1 MGGCLT
7 LDREESKARRRSEEI
22 DKQLEE
28 LAKQERNVI
37 KILLLDSVTGAGE
50 SGKSTLVKQMKII
63 HSDGFTKEELRSFRP
78 TVMDNLLSSMKYVLT
93 GMGLLRINLQSAK
106 NKVWYTSLIVGF
118 GYPLQKTRVPADLT
132 RSVPHLKLVLWNLP
146 LIPRTEHERGVN
158 HAYTVLASSTCF
170 DKFFNILPGVAHALQ
185 ALWQDR
191 GVRLAVARGYEY
203 ELNDSAI
210 YLFENM
216 ERIFNEKYIPS
227 PTDVLRARVRTN
239 GIIETHFKINE
250 VIVSMFDVGGQRSQR
265 RKWIYCFDDVK
276 AVMFV
281 VSLSGYDM
289 TLVEDPNVNRLD
301 ESLNLF
307 SQIVNNRFFREAS
320 FVVFLNKFDLFREK
334 ILYSGRHLRFY
345 FPDYKGKYWL
355 FGQQTFERTIT
366 LSVLSGPDY
375 DVDRGAL
382 FIQHKFALRN
392 RNSSKALYPH
402 FTTATDT
409 SNIQV
414 VFQAVMDTVVRDNL
428 HQVTLL

>member
-7 LDREESKARRRSEEI
+7 LDREESKARRHSEEI
-22 DKQLEE
+22 DRQLGE

-37 KILLLDSVTGAGE
+37 KILLLGAGE

-63 HSDGFTKEELRSFRP
+63 HNDGFTKDELRSFRP
-78 TVMDNLLSSMKYVLT
+78 TVMDNLLSSMKYVLS
-93 GMGLLRINLQSAK
+93 GMGLLRINLQSFR
-106 NKVWYTSLIVGF
+106 NKSHAQTILI
-118 GYPLQKTRVPADLT
+118 
-132 RSVPHLKLVLWNLP
+132 
-146 LIPRTEHERGVN
+146 
-158 HAYTVLASSTCF
+158 SSSCF
-170 DKFFNILPGVAHALQ
+170 DKSFNVLPEVAIALQ

-216 ERIFNEKYIPS
+216 ERICDEKYVPT

-239 GIIETHFKINE
+239 GIIETHFKINDA
-250 VIVSMFDVGGQRSQR
+250 IISMFDVGGQRSQR
-265 RKWIYCFDDVK
+265 RKWIYCFDDVR

-289 TLVEDPNVNRLD
+289 TLVEDPTVNRLD

-307 SQIVNNRFFREAS
+307 SQIVNNRFFREAF
-320 FVVFLNKFDLFREK
+320 FVLFLNKFDLFREK
-334 ILYSGRHLRFY
+334 ILYSGRHLRLY
-345 FPDYKGKYWL
+345 FPDYK
-355 FGQQTFERTIT
+355 
-366 LSVLSGPDY
+366 GPDY

-382 FIQHKFALRN
+382 FIQHKFVRKNCDLN
-392 RNSSKALYPH
+392 KVIYPH

-414 VFQAVMDTVVRDNL
+414 VFQVVMDTVIRKNL
-428 HQVTLL
+428 QQVTLL

>member
-1 MGGCLT
+1 MQDGMGGCLT
-7 LDREESKARRRSEEI
+7 LDREEAKARRRSEEI
-22 DKQLEE
+22 DKQLGE

-37 KILLLDSVTGAGE
+37 KILLLGAGE

-106 NKVWYTSLIVGF
+106 NK
-118 GYPLQKTRVPADLT
+118 A
-132 RSVPHLKLVLWNLP
+132 
-146 LIPRTEHERGVN
+146 
-158 HAYTVLASSTCF
+158 HAQTVLISSSCF
-170 DKFFNILPGVAHALQ
+170 DKSFNILPNVAMALQ

-216 ERIFNEKYIPS
+216 ERICNEKYVPT

-239 GIIETHFKINE
+239 GIIETHFKIND
-250 VIVSMFDVGGQRSQR
+250 VIIR
-265 RKWIYCFDDVK
+265 RKWIYCFDDVR

-289 TLVEDPNVNRLD
+289 TLVEDPTVNRLE

-320 FVVFLNKFDLFREK
+320 FVLFLNKFDLFR
-334 ILYSGRHLRFY
+334 
-345 FPDYKGKYWL
+345 
-355 FGQQTFERTIT
+355 
-366 LSVLSGPDY
+366 PDY

-392 RNSSKALYPH
+392 QNSAKVIYPH

-414 VFQAVMDTVVRDNL
+414 VFQVVMDTVIRENL

>member
-1 MGGCLT
+1 MISAPKVCIWIQDGMGGCLT

-106 NKVWYTSLIVGF
+106 NK
-118 GYPLQKTRVPADLT
+118 
-132 RSVPHLKLVLWNLP
+132 
-146 LIPRTEHERGVN
+146 N

-170 DKFFNILPGVAHALQ
+170 DKFFNILPSVAHALQ

-216 ERIFNEKYIPS
+216 ERIFSEKYIPS

-345 FPDYKGKYWL
+345 FPDYKGKYLVKNKMIWL
-355 FGQQTFERTIT
+355 WLVSRHS
-366 LSVLSGPDY
+366 SVNTRGLTPSVQPGPDY

>member
-1 MGGCLT
+1 MQHGMGGCLT

-22 DKQLEE
+22 DKQLGE

-37 KILLLDSVTGAGE
+37 KILLLGAGE

-106 NKVWYTSLIVGF
+106 NK
-118 GYPLQKTRVPADLT
+118 A
-132 RSVPHLKLVLWNLP
+132 
-146 LIPRTEHERGVN
+146 
-158 HAYTVLASSTCF
+158 HAQIVLASSSCF
-170 DKFFNILPGVAHALQ
+170 DKGFNVLPRVAAALQ

-210 YLFENM
+210 Y
-216 ERIFNEKYIPS
+216 
-227 PTDVLRARVRTN
+227 
-239 GIIETHFKINE
+239 
-250 VIVSMFDVGGQRSQR
+250 MFDVGGQRSQR
-265 RKWIYCFDDVK
+265 RKWIYCFDDVR

-289 TLVEDPNVNRLD
+289 TLVEDPSVNRLE
-301 ESLNLF
+301 ESLTLF
-307 SQIVNNRFFREAS
+307 GQIVNNRFFREAA
-320 FVVFLNKFDLFREK
+320 FVLFLNKLDLFREK
-334 ILYSGRHLRFY
+334 ILYSGRHLRLY
-345 FPDYKGKYWL
+345 FPDYK
-355 FGQQTFERTIT
+355 
-366 LSVLSGPDY
+366 GPDY

-382 FIQHKFALRN
+382 FVQHKFAVRN
-392 RNSSKALYPH
+392 RNSARPLYPH

-409 SNIQV
+409 ANVQV
-414 VFQAVMDTVVRDNL
+414 VFQAVMDVVVHANL
-428 HQVTLL
+428 AHVTLL